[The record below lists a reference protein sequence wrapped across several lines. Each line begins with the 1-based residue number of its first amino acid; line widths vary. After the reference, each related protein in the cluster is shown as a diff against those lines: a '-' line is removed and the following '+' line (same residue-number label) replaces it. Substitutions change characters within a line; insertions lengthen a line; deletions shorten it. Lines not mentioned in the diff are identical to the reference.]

1 MHAINDPSAS
11 VPHSCRVVALLA
23 VFTSGC
29 ANAAAPVGPSHV
41 AAAAATEPAAEETP
55 AAFLDRFEGALCAG
69 VGDPLA
75 VFDPQ
80 SEAVAACTGTTTAA
94 WYSRVR
100 EEVCAPGTTREVTM
114 LGPGSGS
121 AVWARERHRYTLGLA
136 RTDGRWGFDRDITPE
151 ACAVAQREGYFV
163 LNYPTAFVPATLYV
177 GERAYPIE
185 AGAFENTFLWGAG
198 SSDPL
203 RLEVPQV
210 REIPLEFDRIDES
223 GRAHVQE
230 RALAPSTA
238 SRFTLDAGSLTS
250 FRVGRSAPEGIHM
263 TDLSLVSRG
272 GEEPGDAG
280 ECFVESRLS
289 ASFSTFEGS
298 GSRFQVG
305 HLRCGDPR
313 CDGAG
318 WSCVYAPE
326 DAAQVAFPIQLRVF
340 RCPGPGTLEEVV
352 PQRCEPYWDLGTSA
366 PLFVA
371 PATFSRRQ

>member
-1 MHAINDPSAS
+1 MPRFAANLSFMFTE
-11 VPHSCRVVALLA
+11 VP
-23 VFTSGC
+23 
-29 ANAAAPVGPSHV
+29 
-41 AAAAATEPAAEETP
+41 
-55 AAFLDRFEGALCAG
+55 FLDRFEGALCAG

-80 SEAVAACTGTTTAA
+80 SEAVAACTGTTTAV

-100 EEVCAPGTTREVTM
+100 EQVCAPGTTREVTM
-114 LGPGSGS
+114 LSAGSGS

-163 LNYPTAFVPATLYV
+163 LNHATAFVPATLYV
-177 GERAYPIE
+177 GERAYPVE
-185 AGAFENTFLWGAG
+185 AGAFGNTFLWGAG

-263 TDLSLVSRG
+263 TDLSFVSRG
-272 GEEPGDAG
+272 ARSPAMRE
-280 ECFVESRLS
+280 S
-289 ASFSTFEGS
+289 ASSRAASRRVSRPSRAPAPDFRWDTSGASTHDATELAGRACMRPKTPPR
-298 GSRFQVG
+298 SRSRSSYECSAALG
-305 HLRCGDPR
+305 PAPSRRWSP
-313 CDGAG
+313 CDA
-318 WSCVYAPE
+318 SP
-326 DAAQVAFPIQLRVF
+326 
-340 RCPGPGTLEEVV
+340 T
-352 PQRCEPYWDLGTSA
+352 GTSA
-366 PLFVA
+366 PQ
-371 PATFSRRQ
+371 PHSSSRQPRSLDASDARA